1 MRAQIR
7 LLAIPVAV
15 LLGSAAALAHAEDKT
30 TELKPFDGLQI
41 NGCFDVKLEPG
52 TPARAVLSA
61 TSDQLSRVR
70 VEQDGKQVR
79 IGFVEREDY
88 TVCRGAPIRVSIT
101 ASFAASDSVDL
112 GLGGSGSLDA
122 NVQRVAKLAGSVSGS
137 GRIALRG
144 AAADCKFTISGSGSA
159 DASAF
164 ACDSSARVNV
174 SGSGSAKLS
183 GTTKECEVV
192 INGSGGVNADAAD
205 CASADV
211 TINGSGSVGLGKP
224 TSLSAHI
231 NGSGNVKYHGD
242 PTLRQAINGS
252 GKLIKE

>member
-1 MRAQIR
+1 MSARIG

-15 LLGSAAALAHAEDKT
+15 LLGPVAALAQTVDKST
-30 TELKPFDGLQI
+30 DLKPFDSLQI
-41 NGCFDVKLEPG
+41 NGCFEAKLEPG
-52 TPARAVLSA
+52 APARAVVSA
-61 TSDQLSRVR
+61 TSDQQSRIR

-79 IGFVEREDY
+79 IGFAEREDY
-88 TVCRGAPIRVSIT
+88 TVCRGGPIRVSIT

-112 GLGGSGSLDA
+112 GFGGSGSLDA
-122 NVQRVAKLAGSVSGS
+122 NVPRVAKLTGAMSGS

-144 AAADCKFTISGSGSA
+144 AAADCKFMISGSGSA

-164 ACDSSARVNV
+164 ACDSSARVNL

-183 GTTKECEVV
+183 GNTKDCEFV
-192 INGSGGVNADAAD
+192 INGSGGVTADAAD
-205 CASADV
+205 CTSADV

-224 TSLSAHI
+224 SSLSAHI

-242 PTLRQAINGS
+242 PTLRQAVNGS
-252 GKLIKE
+252 GKLIKQ